1 MSAPEQVV
9 TRDTRPPQAANAASP
24 IGVAPATTETTVPAS
39 MTPAEIV
46 AELDKYIIGQKEA
59 KRAVAI
65 ALRNRF
71 RRQLLAEDMRDE
83 VTPKNILM
91 MGPTGVGKTEI
102 ARRVA
107 KIVDAP
113 FIKVEA
119 TKFTE
124 VGYVGRDVESIIR
137 DLVEVSIS
145 NLHTQRLEAVKS
157 QAEVAARDRL
167 LTYLLEQT
175 ENDRRPRTN
184 RRNGVATPPAAP
196 EPEAERAGSAQRQR
210 RQRKKLL
217 EMLNQEL
224 LEDVTVEID
233 IEQFFDDY
241 GDDGPYDESSY
252 GDFLEDLSRT
262 SPRRRSRRVSVRDAR
277 RILTQQE
284 AYRMVDFDAVVDE
297 SIRRAEDAAV
307 VFIDE
312 IDKTISRNGEY
323 GADVSGEGVQRD
335 LLPIVE
341 GSVVMTRYG
350 PVKTD
355 HILFIA
361 AGSFHGAKPS
371 DLIPELQ
378 GRFPLRV
385 ELQSLTETD
394 LLAILKEP
402 RNALTKQYI
411 ALLATESVDVEFTD
425 DGLEEMARLAADVNT
440 RTQDIGARRL
450 ATIVERVIEQLSFD
464 AAAFAGQ
471 TITIDA
477 VYVREK
483 VGDIAADEDLS
494 NFIL

>member
-1 MSAPEQVV
+1 MSAPEA
-9 TRDTRPPQAANAASP
+9 TRETRTPPTQPANASP
-24 IGVAPATTETTVPAS
+24 PAVGNAATPEAIAPTAL
-39 MTPAEIV
+39 TPAEIV
-46 AELDKYIIGQKEA
+46 AELDKYIIGQVEA

-71 RRQLLAEDMRDE
+71 RRQLLSEEMRDE

-145 NLHTQRLEAVKS
+145 NMHNQRLEAVRGE
-157 QAEVAARDRL
+157 AEVAARERL
-167 LTYLLEQT
+167 VNYLLDQT
-175 ENDRRPRTN
+175 DTEGRARPSRRTA
-184 RRNGVATPPAAP
+184 ATPATTPAT
-196 EPEAERAGSAQRQR
+196 EETERPVNNTRQR

-217 EMLNQEL
+217 DLLNQEL
-224 LEDVTVEID
+224 LEDVIVEID
-233 IEQFFDDY
+233 IEQYYDDY
-241 GDDGPYDESSY
+241 SDDGPYEESNY
-252 GDFLEDLSRT
+252 GDFLDELSRDR
-262 SPRRRSRRVSVRDAR
+262 PRRRSRRVSVRDAR

-297 SIRRAEDAAV
+297 SIRRSEDAAV

-312 IDKTISRNGEY
+312 IDKTISRAGEY

-361 AGSFHGAKPS
+361 AGSFHGVKPS

-385 ELQSLTETD
+385 ELRSLSEAD
-394 LLAILKEP
+394 LLAILREP
-402 RNALTKQYI
+402 RNALTKQYV
-411 ALLATESVDVEFTD
+411 ALLATEDVTITFTD
-425 DGLEEMARLAADVNT
+425 DGLEEMARLAADVND

-450 ATIVERVIEQLSFD
+450 STIIERVVEQLSFD
-464 AAAFAGQ
+464 AAAFKGQ
-471 TITIDA
+471 TILIDA
-477 VYVREK
+477 AYVREK
-483 VGDIAADEDLS
+483 VGDIAASEDLS